1 MAEGAEA
8 EREHARL
15 GPQAVAVEGDR
26 GVEDGGDGERG
37 ERVGRFGV
45 GVFGRDA
52 CRRSVSWGG
61 FCGRGWGRG
70 TFSQAAR
77 ERDGAC
83 QQDGEDAEGEEGEA
97 QAAGEVD
104 FERWVAVS
112 GVHLWSC
119 LRIHTCGFADF
130 GREERDD
137 HRGAGDEGRCLCCC
151 DLVSGC

>member
-52 CRRSVSWGG
+52 CGGSVSWGAFFG
-61 FCGRGWGRG
+61 GGERNLLAGCSRAGRSLSVGR
-70 TFSQAAR
+70 
-77 ERDGAC
+77 
-83 QQDGEDAEGEEGEA
+83 
-97 QAAGEVD
+97 
-104 FERWVAVS
+104 
-112 GVHLWSC
+112 
-119 LRIHTCGFADF
+119 
-130 GREERDD
+130 
-137 HRGAGDEGRCLCCC
+137 
-151 DLVSGC
+151 